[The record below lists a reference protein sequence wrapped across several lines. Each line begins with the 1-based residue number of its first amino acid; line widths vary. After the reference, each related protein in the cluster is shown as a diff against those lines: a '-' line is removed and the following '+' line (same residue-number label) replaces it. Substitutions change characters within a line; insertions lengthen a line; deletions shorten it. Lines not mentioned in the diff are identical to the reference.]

1 MAQDK
6 ADRSPQVLVG
16 ISFADQFRAQEFMT
30 AVARLRSHGAFKV
43 HDAVIVRKDAD
54 GDTKVIETTDPSPV
68 RAAASGALW
77 SALLG
82 SIIAGPIGLVAG
94 GVLGASTGAVTAKI
108 IDIGVPDEWVGWFK
122 EAVAHETTTV
132 VLLLSDVVVDDLV
145 EEVKRFAGA
154 HLIYSNLDQY
164 AFQRIADALGDTA
177 ATQDFNDETIGTS
190 DVPASD
196 VPASDVAADGPEDT
210 QV

>member
-1 MAQDK
+1 MSNDTAE
-6 ADRSPQVLVG
+6 RSPQVLVG
-16 ISFADQFRAQEFMT
+16 ISFADQFRAQEWMT
-30 AVARLRSHGAFKV
+30 VVARLRSHGSFKV

-54 GDTKVIETTDPSPV
+54 GDTKVVETTDPSPG

-108 IDIGVPDEWVGWFK
+108 VDIGVPDEWVKWFK
-122 EAVAHETTTV
+122 EAVATETTTV
-132 VLLLSDVVVDDLV
+132 VLLLSDVRVDDLV
-145 EEVKRFAGA
+145 AEAKRFAGA

-164 AFQRIADALGDTA
+164 AFQRIADALGDTEA
-177 ATQDFNDETIGTS
+177 SQEFNDEPVTGAPVEATEGFPP
-190 DVPASD
+190 PA
-196 VPASDVAADGPEDT
+196 P
-210 QV
+210 

>member
-1 MAQDK
+1 MAQDN
-6 ADRSPQVLVG
+6 ANRSPQVLVG

-30 AVARLRSHGAFKV
+30 AVARLRSHDAFKV
-43 HDAVIVRKDAD
+43 HDAVIVRKDAG
-54 GDTKVIETTDPSPV
+54 GDTKVVETTDPSPV

-94 GVLGASTGAVTAKI
+94 GVLGAGTGAVTAKI
-108 IDIGVPDEWVGWFK
+108 VDIGVPDEWVRWFK
-122 EAVAHETTTV
+122 EAVATDTTTV

-145 EEVKRFAGA
+145 EEAKRFAGA

-164 AFQRIADALGDTA
+164 AFQRIADALGDTEA
-177 ATQDFNDETIGTS
+177 SQDFNDQALGAD
-190 DVPASD
+190 DVPANAIANE
-196 VPASDVAADGPEDT
+196 PPEGT
-210 QV
+210 QG

>member
-1 MAQDK
+1 MAHDT

-30 AVARLRSHGAFKV
+30 AVARLRSLDAFKL

-54 GDTKVIETTDPSPV
+54 GDTKVVETTDPSPV

-94 GVLGASTGAVTAKI
+94 GVLGAGTGAVTAKI
-108 IDIGVPDEWVGWFK
+108 VDIGVPDEWVGWFK
-122 EAVAHETTTV
+122 AAVATDTTTV

-145 EEVKRFAGA
+145 EEAKRFAGA

-164 AFQRIADALGDTA
+164 AFQRIADALGDTEA
-177 ATQDFNDETIGTS
+177 SQDFHDEAADTT
-190 DVPASD
+190 DVPAAPSVDEPTVHEPTND
-196 VPASDVAADGPEDT
+196 V
-210 QV
+210 QI

>member
-1 MAQDK
+1 MAQDN
-6 ADRSPQVLVG
+6 ANRSPQVLVG

-30 AVARLRSHGAFKV
+30 AVARLRSLDSFKV

-54 GDTKVIETTDPSPV
+54 GDTKVVETTDPSPV

-94 GVLGASTGAVTAKI
+94 GVLGAGTGAVTAKI
-108 IDIGVPDEWVGWFK
+108 VDIGVPDEWVSWFK
-122 EAVAHETTTV
+122 AAVATDTTTV

-145 EEVKRFAGA
+145 EEAKRFAGA

-164 AFQRIADALGDTA
+164 AFQRIADALGDSD
-177 ATQDFNDETIGTS
+177 ATQNLDGQDLDDKPLEEAFPPPSIGERAD
-190 DVPASD
+190 DV
-196 VPASDVAADGPEDT
+196 
-210 QV
+210 QI